1 MLERYFLIYKLCWT
15 ILCSYVGDDF
25 GEGFCCDFLEGST
38 SLFNLVFP
46 CVFPAVL
53 PYLFVSGQ
61 VLATRGR
68 EGQLFFVGVLQ
79 VLQQQIRSAQEA
91 TRRLRT

>member
-1 MLERYFLIYKLCWT
+1 LA
-15 ILCSYVGDDF
+15 
-25 GEGFCCDFLEGST
+25 
-38 SLFNLVFP
+38 FP
-46 CVFPAVL
+46 CVFPVVL

-91 TRRLRT
+91 TRHLRT